1 MKRVKLGLAVGSA
14 MLAMAGTAS
23 AEGELNIFNWGNYTA
38 VLSSNRFVTYFFN
51 TLVVTGSATLFAL
64 VVGVPAGYGLARMRA
79 RKAAV
84 VYRFG
89 HSSFY
94 MGVSTPEGGPAFHER
109 YMLDPREYAAYG
121 GSFPIIV
128 DGTGPVGTMT
138 VSGLPQQADHEL
150 VVELIGLFLGQRFG
164 RTSGPG

>member
-1 MKRVKLGLAVGSA
+1 MSDTISLDGLLDQERRLVFPVFDNGTAVDLGL
-14 MLAMAGTAS
+14 
-23 AEGELNIFNWGNYTA
+23 F
-38 VLSSNRFVTYFFN
+38 
-51 TLVVTGSATLFAL
+51 
-64 VVGVPAGYGLARMRA
+64 GLAIARERALPIVLDITRNRQQLFHAALPGTSPDNDQWVA
-79 RKAAV
+79 RKTAV

-109 YMLDPREYAAYG
+109 YMLDPKEYAAYG
-121 GSFPIIV
+121 GSFPIVV

-164 RTSGPG
+164 RTSEPG